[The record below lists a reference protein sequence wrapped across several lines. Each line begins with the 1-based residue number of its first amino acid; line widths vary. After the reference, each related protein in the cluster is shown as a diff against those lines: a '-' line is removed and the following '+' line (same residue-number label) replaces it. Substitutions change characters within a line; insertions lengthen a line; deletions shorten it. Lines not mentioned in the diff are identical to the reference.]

1 MTDIASISLRVDT
14 GDLQRGNNELDKFQK
29 TAAGAAGAAD
39 GFNASGKETAKVSKE
54 VAQEVE
60 ETHKRVAEYNRR
72 LRETQT
78 TATTSGKA
86 QDQLTESYFRQ
97 IDRIKQLGT
106 GTQELRAIQ
115 SQVRAARAAGN
126 ITQNDYLTLT
136 SHAADKMREL
146 TKAEEA
152 SAAAKTIFIQKL
164 KDQVATQSLS
174 REELLR
180 YRAAQL
186 GVSSSADVYIKK
198 LTAAGNA
205 THSFSLQ
212 TSAARREL
220 GVMLGEL
227 ARGNLGALRGSS
239 ITLANRSGLLEQLM
253 SPQMLAVGGVLGG
266 ITAALY
272 GLYQVYDVAEKQ
284 SLAFNKAVITTGGVS
299 GQSSASLRNLAY
311 NIGQAT
317 GNYSDAAEAV
327 TKLAAKSV
335 SSAVDFRRSG
345 EAIVN
350 YSRYS
355 GESIDSLVEQF
366 AQLSDDPRGGIEAL
380 NKKYHFLTTAT
391 YQQISALVDQGK
403 QTDAVRIATDALS
416 GSMDSRAQE
425 IKESMGTLPRLFDS
439 IAMAA
444 KKMWDEIMSIG
455 RDPSQAEQM
464 AAAEMRLK
472 SAQEM
477 ARRLEIQGKAV
488 PQKYTDIIQQSEA
501 EIAGIKKVTAE
512 KENQRKIDEDGIKSQ
527 QTMNKLVEWGQT
539 QAEKRTREERELNKA
554 IEANRRAHEK
564 DANVQLF
571 SEAQIA
577 KARAGIADK
586 YKDPKTPKGRQYT
599 APAGDR
605 ADERAQSE
613 LLALQSQLE
622 YLKQHKSI
630 TDKDS
635 QQRRALWTEQ
645 AKFTVLEQA
654 ADKRKLTT
662 QEKSLLASK
671 DSVLAQKEKLA
682 IVGDEI
688 AKQERLNKLQD
699 TSTKYVTQM
708 SEKRQALR
716 ESAGLSDRDA
726 QRRMGEAQ
734 LAQGWKNQGGSL
746 DDDGYKRQ
754 LQAAREF
761 YAEEDKLRSDWKSG
775 ALKGWNEYLDSATN
789 VYSSVANVANSAFTG
804 LNDTLTTLATT
815 GSANIKSFGVS
826 MLKMVVD
833 VINKLLVAYAVQ
845 AAMGWLSSSFSASSG
860 GNNPGTVP
868 MGLHYD
874 GGYTGDGGKYEP
886 KGVVHGGEFV
896 FTKEATRNIG
906 VGNLYG
912 MMRSAQGYANGG
924 YVGNTFTGSAP
935 MHGLG
940 GGGGITVDLSG
951 MQIVTQGQQ
960 DQSQGAANGELV
972 SKAARQEVISIV
984 SQQLD
989 KALGQSGRITQFVTN
1004 KIGR

>member
-186 GVSSSADVYIKK
+186 GVGSAADIYIKK
-198 LTAAGNA
+198 LSTAGDA
-205 THSFSLQ
+205 THKFSLQ

-239 ITLANRSGLLEQLM
+239 ITLANRSGLIEQMMTLRG
-253 SPQMLAVGGVLGG
+253 LGIAGVLGG
-266 ITAALY
+266 IAAAVYGVGKAWYQGSQEAVEFNRQLILTGNYAGKTAGEL
-272 GLYQVYDVAEKQ
+272 Q
-284 SLAFNKAVITTGGVS
+284 SLAKSLSTNGVTQHAAADALAKVVGSGSFSGSAITMIADTAAKMKANV
-299 GQSSASLRNLAY
+299 GQSIDETINQFKRLQSEPV
-311 NIGQAT
+311 Q
-317 GNYSDAAEAV
+317 AV
-327 TKLAAKSV
+327 TELDKS
-335 SSAVDFRRSG
+335 
-345 EAIVN
+345 
-350 YSRYS
+350 
-355 GESIDSLVEQF
+355 L
-366 AQLSDDPRGGIEAL
+366 
-380 NKKYHFLTTAT
+380 HFLTAT
-391 YQQISALVDQGK
+391 QLEQITTLSEQGRT
-403 QTDAVRIATDALS
+403 TDAARLAMESYATA
-416 GSMDSRAQE
+416 MRSRSE
-425 IKESMGTLPRLFDS
+425 DIKENLGTLETAWKWLGDT
-439 IAMAA
+439 AA
-444 KKMWDEIMSIG
+444 SAWDKMLNVG
-455 RDPSQAEQM
+455 RESSVKDKI
-464 AAAEMRLK
+464 R
-472 SAQEM
+472 
-477 ARRLEIQGKAV
+477 EIQE
-488 PQKYTDIIQQSEA
+488 Q
-501 EIAGIKKVTAE
+501 
-512 KENQRKIDEDGIKSQ
+512 
-527 QTMNKLVEWGQT
+527 LVEFQINPASKGIYFNDTGKTADDLKKDLASLQDQDY
-539 QAEKRTREERELNKA
+539 QASIKISREKADREDETRKKLRFEADQSLKKQYENAEEKHQRELEKIRNSYASQPVKDDA
-554 IEANRRAHEK
+554 IRRENERYAKE
-564 DANVQLF
+564 
-571 SEAQIA
+571 
-577 KARAGIADK
+577 KARGTK
-586 YKDPKTPKGRQYT
+586 KGRQYT

-605 ADERAQSE
+605 ADESAQAE
-613 LLALQSQLE
+613 LLSLQARLE
-622 YLKQHKSI
+622 YLKQHKAI

-635 QQRRALWTEQ
+635 QQRRDLWTEQ

-654 ADKRKLTT
+654 ADKRKLTA

-754 LQAAREF
+754 LQAARDF
-761 YAEEDKLRSDWKSG
+761 YAEEDKLRSDWLAG
-775 ALKGWNEYLDSATN
+775 GQKGWNDYLDSATN
-789 VYSSVANVANSAFTG
+789 VYTSVANVANSAFTG
-804 LNDTLTTLATT
+804 LSDTLTTLATT
-815 GSANIKSFGVS
+815 GSANVKSFGVS
-826 MLKMVVD
+826 MLKMVAD

-845 AAMGWLSSSFSASSG
+845 SAMGWIGGSASISSNG
-860 GNNPGTVP
+860 QNVPSYPGNISTGKFDT
-868 MGLHYD
+868 

-886 KGVVHGGEFV
+886 KGIVHGGEFV

-912 MMRSAQGYANGG
+912 MMRGAQGYADGG

-940 GGGGITVDLSG
+940 AGGGITVDLSG

-972 SKAARQEVISIV
+972 SKAARQEVIGIV

>member
-239 ITLANRSGLLEQLM
+239 ITLANRSGLIDQLM
-253 SPQMLAVGGVLGG
+253 TFRGAAVAGSIGLVAAAFGGLAIAYEKGSAEAREFNRSIILTGNYAGLTSDRLALIADKVADSTNSTVSKSAQALATLNSSGEYTASQLNL
-266 ITAALY
+266 IATAAINM
-272 GLYQVYDVAEKQ
+272 E
-284 SLAFNKAVITTGGVS
+284 
-299 GQSSASLRNLAY
+299 
-311 NIGQAT
+311 QAT
-317 GNYSDAAEAV
+317 GQSIEKTAQQFKSLQGEPLKAV
-327 TKLAAKSV
+327 V
-335 SSAVDFRRSG
+335 
-345 EAIVN
+345 
-350 YSRYS
+350 
-355 GESIDSLVEQF
+355 
-366 AQLSDDPRGGIEAL
+366 AL
-380 NKKYHFLTTAT
+380 NDQYHFLTSTV
-391 YQQISALVDQGK
+391 YDQIAAQIEAGNAQK
-403 QTDAVRIATDALS
+403 
-416 GSMDSRAQE
+416 AQE
-425 IKESMGTLPRLFDS
+425 IAEQSYARAINERAMEIKEGLGVLES
-439 IAMAA
+439 A
-444 KKMWDEIMSIG
+444 WDGIG
-455 RDPSQAEQM
+455 RAASWAWDKMLGVGRDDPVA
-464 AAAEMRLK
+464 
-472 SAQEM
+472 
-477 ARRLEIQGKAV
+477 RLEKARAV
-488 PQKYTDIIQQSEA
+488 LNSPVTSASAKDKALGDILNSQVGDLQADLRGAQQQAANERIKALQKVDSL
-501 EIAGIKKVTAE
+501 E
-512 KENQRKIDEDGIKSQ
+512 KSMESN
-527 QTMNKLVEWGQT
+527 
-539 QAEKRTREERELNKA
+539 AEKRLKLHKEINDQLQKGYISQER
-554 IEANRRAHEK
+554 
-564 DANVQLF
+564 
-571 SEAQIA
+571 
-577 KARAGIADK
+577 ADK
-586 YKDPKTPKGRQYT
+586 LNSRIDEKFKDPKTPKGRQYT

-605 ADERAQSE
+605 ADEKAKAE
-613 LLALQSQLE
+613 LLALQARLE
-622 YLKQHKSI
+622 YLKQHKDI

-635 QQRRALWTEQ
+635 QQRRDLWAEQ
-645 AKFTVLEQA
+645 AKFTALEQA
-654 ADKRKLTT
+654 ADGRKLTA
-662 QEKSLLASK
+662 QEQSLLASK
-671 DSVLAQKEKLA
+671 KSVLAYKEALA
-682 IVGDEI
+682 IKGDEV
-688 AKQERLNKLQD
+688 AQQERLNKLLDASQKFD
-699 TSTKYVTQM
+699 RQQQSKRAEIAFLAKGGTSRDSQRQ
-708 SEKRQALR
+708 SERDRITTEYAENPTAQRNALATL
-716 ESAGLSDRDA
+716 EKTYAERDA
-726 QRRMGEAQ
+726 LE
-734 LAQGWKNQGGSL
+734 KNW
-746 DDDGYKRQ
+746 R
-754 LQAAREF
+754 A
-761 YAEEDKLRSDWKSG
+761 G
-775 ALKGWNEYLDSATN
+775 AINGLNEYQQTAEN
-789 VYSSVANVANSAFTG
+789 VYSSVSSVAQSALG
-804 LNDTLTTLATT
+804 GMSGMLTSMVTT
-815 GSANIKSFGVS
+815 GKASFKEFSVS
-826 MLKMVVD
+826 ILKMIVEI
-833 VINKLLVAYAVQ
+833 INKLLVAYAVQ
-845 AAMGWLSSSFSASSG
+845 AAMGWITGSLGSSAG
-860 GNNPGTVP
+860 GNNPGSVP

-886 KGVVHGGEFV
+886 KGIVHGGEFV

-935 MHGLG
+935 MHGLSA
-940 GGGGITVDLSG
+940 GGGINVDVGGVNIINQTQQQPDSKGAGYDMSG
-951 MQIVTQGQQ
+951 INKQIKSAVIGTIGEQAQKPGTPLWN
-960 DQSQGAANGELV
+960 AING
-972 SKAARQEVISIV
+972 R
-984 SQQLD
+984 
-989 KALGQSGRITQFVTN
+989 R
-1004 KIGR
+1004 

>member
-239 ITLANRSGLLEQLM
+239 ITLANRSGLIEQMMTLRG
-253 SPQMLAVGGVLGG
+253 LGIAGVLGG
-266 ITAALY
+266 IAAAVY
-272 GLYQVYDVAEKQ
+272 GVGKAWYQGSQEAVE
-284 SLAFNKAVITTGGVS
+284 FNKQLILTGSYAGKSATQLQDMAKAISGNGITQHAAAGVLAQVVGS
-299 GQSSASLRNLAY
+299 GSFKANQLETVARAAAAMQEATGQSVDATIKNFQKLYDSPTKGSEELNKQLHYLTSSQYEYISSLEKRGY
-311 NIGQAT
+311 KE
-317 GNYSDAAEAV
+317 AAGEV
-327 TKLAAKSV
+327 AAK
-335 SSAVDFRRSG
+335 A
-345 EAIVN
+345 
-350 YSRYS
+350 Y
-355 GESIDSLVEQF
+355 
-366 AQLSDDPRGGIEAL
+366 
-380 NKKYHFLTTAT
+380 
-391 YQQISALVDQGK
+391 
-403 QTDAVRIATDALS
+403 
-416 GSMDSRAQE
+416 
-425 IKESMGTLPRLFDS
+425 
-439 IAMAA
+439 
-444 KKMWDEIMSIG
+444 
-455 RDPSQAEQM
+455 
-464 AAAEMRLK
+464 
-472 SAQEM
+472 
-477 ARRLEIQGKAV
+477 
-488 PQKYTDIIQQSEA
+488 SEA
-501 EIAGIKKVTAE
+501 ERQRSKQVIDNLGFIEAAIKSATNRWGEFWDAAMNVGRPMTEAYQLEQVNKTINQIYE
-512 KENQRKIDEDGIKSQ
+512 DRKKSGGWYSNQEGLDKLLQQKKELEFVIKSQ
-527 QTMNKLVEWGQT
+527 QGYVDSVNKAKAADEGRTKSLQYQNEILSKNQSWQ
-539 QAEKRTREERELNKA
+539 QKRTAALTELWQMVAKA
-554 IEANRRAHEK
+554 PKDWSEK
-564 DANVQLF
+564 DRKTAI
-571 SEAQIA
+571 AQIN
-577 KARAGIADK
+577 ADNK
-586 YKDPKTPKGRQYT
+586 PPVTPKGRQYT

-605 ADERAQSE
+605 ADEQAQAE
-613 LLALQSQLE
+613 LLSLQARLE

-635 QQRRALWTEQ
+635 QQRRELWTEQ

-699 TSTKYVTQM
+699 ASTKYVTQM

-754 LQAAREF
+754 LQAARDF

-789 VYSSVANVANSAFTG
+789 VYTSVANVANSAFTG
-804 LNDTLTTLATT
+804 LSDTLTTLATT
-815 GSANIKSFGVS
+815 GSANVKSFGVS
-826 MLKMVVD
+826 MLKMVAD

-935 MHGLG
+935 MHGMA

-972 SKAARQEVISIV
+972 SKAARQEVIGIV

-989 KALGQSGRITQFVTN
+989 KALGQSGRINQFVTD

>member
-14 GDLQRGNNELDKFQK
+14 GDLQRGNSELDKFQK

-54 VAQEVE
+54 VAHEVE
-60 ETHKRVAEYNRR
+60 ETHKRVAEYSRR
-72 LRETQT
+72 LRESQT
-78 TATTSGKA
+78 TATASGRA

-152 SAAAKTIFIQKL
+152 SAAAKSIFIQKL
-164 KDQVATQSLS
+164 KDQVATQNLS

-186 GVSSSADVYIKK
+186 GVGSAADIYIKK
-198 LTAAGNA
+198 LSTAGDA
-205 THSFSLQ
+205 THKFSLQ

-272 GLYQVYDVAEKQ
+272 GLYHVYDAAEQQ
-284 SLAFNKAVITTGGVS
+284 SQAFNKAVITTGGVS
-299 GQSSASLRNLAY
+299 GQSSASLKNLAY

-355 GESIDSLVEQF
+355 GESIDSLVDQF

-380 NKKYHFLTTAT
+380 NKKYHFLTAAT

-464 AAAEMRLK
+464 AAAELRLK

-477 ARRLEIQGKAV
+477 ARRLELQGKAV
-488 PQKYTDIIQQSEA
+488 PQKYTDIIRESEA

-512 KENQRKIDEDGIKSQ
+512 KENQRKVDEDGIKSQ
-527 QTMNKLVEWGQT
+527 QTMNRLVEWGQT

-554 IEANRRAHEK
+554 IEANRKAHEK
-564 DANVQLF
+564 DASVQLF
-571 SEAQIA
+571 TEAQIA
-577 KARAGIADK
+577 KARAGIAEK

-605 ADERAQSE
+605 ADEKAQAD
-613 LLALQSQLE
+613 LLALQAQLKV
-622 YLKQHKSI
+622 LQDHRSI
-630 TDKDS
+630 NDTIS
-635 QQRRALWTEQ
+635 QQRKDLWAEQ
-645 AKFTVLEQA
+645 AKFAVLEQA
-654 ADKRKLTT
+654 ADKRKLTA
-662 QEKSLLASK
+662 QEKSLLSSK
-671 DSVLAQKEKLA
+671 DSVLAQKERLA
-682 IVGDEI
+682 VLGDEV
-688 AKQERLNKLQD
+688 AKQERLNKLLDASQKFD
-699 TSTKYVTQM
+699 RQQQAKRAEIAFLAKGGTSRDSQRQ
-708 SEKRQALR
+708 SERDRITTEYAENPTAQKNALATL
-716 ESAGLSDRDA
+716 EETYKQRDA
-726 QRRMGEAQ
+726 
-734 LAQGWKNQGGSL
+734 LDKNWRAGAINGLNEYQ
-746 DDDGYKRQ
+746 
-754 LQAAREF
+754 QAAE
-761 YAEEDKLRSDWKSG
+761 S
-775 ALKGWNEYLDSATN
+775 
-789 VYSSVANVANSAFTG
+789 VYGSVSSVAQSALG
-804 LNDTLTTLATT
+804 GISDMLTSLVTT
-815 GSANIKSFGVS
+815 GKASFKEFTAS
-826 MLKMVVD
+826 ILKMIVEI
-833 VINKLLVAYAVQ
+833 INKLLVAYAVQ
-845 AAMGWLSSSFSASSG
+845 AAMGWIGSSLSAPSG
-860 GNNPGTVP
+860 GNNPGAVP

-886 KGVVHGGEFV
+886 KGIVHGGEFV

-906 VGNLYG
+906 VGNLYA
-912 MMRSAQGYANGG
+912 MMHSAQGYADGG
-924 YVGNTFTGSAP
+924 YVGNAP
-935 MHGLG
+935 MHGLMAT
-940 GGGGITVDLSG
+940 GGGITVDLSG

-960 DQSQGAANGELV
+960 DQSQGGANGELV
-972 SKAARQEVISIV
+972 SKAVRQEVIGIV
-984 SQQLD
+984 SQRID
-989 KALGQSGRITQFVTN
+989 KELGQSGRINQFVTN

>member
-1 MTDIASISLRVDT
+1 MTDVASISLRVDT
-14 GDLQRGNNELDKFQK
+14 SDLQRGSTELDRFQK
-29 TAAGAAGAAD
+29 AAAAAGISTDKLAQEIKKTEPFAAQMYE
-39 GFNASGKETAKVSKE
+39 NYASIGKEVKNSAQAQDALTESFYKQLDAIKQNNTATKE
-54 VAQEVE
+54 LE
-60 ETHKRVAEYNRR
+60 R
-72 LRETQT
+72 LRE
-78 TATTSGKA
+78 S
-86 QDQLTESYFRQ
+86 
-97 IDRIKQLGT
+97 
-106 GTQELRAIQ
+106 
-115 SQVRAARAAGN
+115 VRSARKAGN
-126 ITQNDYLTLT
+126 ID
-136 SHAADKMREL
+136 
-146 TKAEEA
+146 EA
-152 SAAAKTIFIQKL
+152 SYLNLVTDVGTKTKELAQAEQAATAAREVFLRKL

-180 YRAAQL
+180 YRATQL
-186 GVSSSADVYIKK
+186 GVGSAADVYIKK
-198 LTAAGNA
+198 LTTAGDA
-205 THSFSLQ
+205 THKFSLQ

-272 GLYQVYDVAEKQ
+272 GLYHVYDVAEQQ
-284 SLAFNKAVITTGGVS
+284 SQAFNKAVIMTGGVS
-299 GQSSASLRNLAY
+299 GQSSASLKNLAY

-355 GESIDSLVEQF
+355 GESIDSLVDQF

-380 NKKYHFLTTAT
+380 NKKYHFLTAAT

-416 GSMDSRAQE
+416 GSMGSRALE

-464 AAAEMRLK
+464 AAAELRLK

-477 ARRLEIQGKAV
+477 ARRLELQGKAV
-488 PQKYTDIIQQSEA
+488 PQKYTDIIRESEA

-512 KENQRKIDEDGIKSQ
+512 KENQRKVDEDGIKSQ
-527 QTMNKLVEWGQT
+527 QTMNRLVEWGQT

-554 IEANRRAHEK
+554 IEANRKAHEK
-564 DANVQLF
+564 DASVQLF
-571 SEAQIA
+571 TEAQIA
-577 KARAGIADK
+577 KARAGIAEK
-586 YKDPKTPKGRQYT
+586 YKDQKTPKGRQYT

-605 ADERAQSE
+605 ADEKAQAD
-613 LLALQSQLE
+613 LLALQAQLKV
-622 YLKQHKSI
+622 LRDHRSI
-630 TDKDS
+630 NDTIS
-635 QQRRALWTEQ
+635 QQRKDLWAEQ
-645 AKFTVLEQA
+645 AKFAVLEQA
-654 ADKRKLTT
+654 ADKRKLMA
-662 QEKSLLASK
+662 QEKSLLSSK
-671 DSVLAQKEKLA
+671 DSVLAQKERLA
-682 IVGDEI
+682 VLGDEI

-699 TSTKYVTQM
+699 ASSKYVTQM

-726 QRRMGEAQ
+726 RRRMEEAQ
-734 LAQGWKNQGGSL
+734 LAQGWQNQGGSL
-746 DDDGYKRQ
+746 QDDGYKRQ
-754 LQAAREF
+754 LQAARDF
-761 YAEEDKLRSDWKSG
+761 YAEEDKLRADWKQG

-789 VYSSVANVANSAFTG
+789 VYSSAANVANAAFTG
-804 LNDTLTTLATT
+804 LSDTLTSLATT
-815 GSANIKSFGVS
+815 GSANVKSFGVS

-845 AAMGWLSSSFSASSG
+845 AAMGWIGSSLSAPSG
-860 GNNPGTVP
+860 GNNPGAVP

-886 KGVVHGGEFV
+886 KGIVHGGEFV

-906 VGNLYG
+906 VGNLYA
-912 MMRSAQGYANGG
+912 MMHSAQGYADGG
-924 YVGNTFTGSAP
+924 YVGNAP
-935 MHGLG
+935 MHGLTAAG
-940 GGGGITVDLSG
+940 GNSIVVHAPVTITQESSNGGDVS
-951 MQIVTQGQQ
+951 
-960 DQSQGAANGELV
+960 AANT
-972 SKAARQEVISIV
+972 ANTARQLQGIVQTEITDRLKREISPGG
-984 SQQLD
+984 LLY
-989 KALGQSGRITQFVTN
+989 APR
-1004 KIGR
+1004 R

>member
-186 GVSSSADVYIKK
+186 GVGSAADIYIKK
-198 LTAAGNA
+198 LSTAGDA
-205 THSFSLQ
+205 THKFSLQ

-239 ITLANRSGLLEQLM
+239 ITLANRSGLIEQMMTLRG
-253 SPQMLAVGGVLGG
+253 LGIAGVLGG
-266 ITAALY
+266 ITAAVY
-272 GLYQVYDVAEKQ
+272 GLGKAWYQGSQEAVE
-284 SLAFNKAVITTGGVS
+284 FNKQLI
-299 GQSSASLRNLAY
+299 L
-311 NIGQAT
+311 T
-317 GNYSDAAEAV
+317 GNYAGKTSAQLQDMAKAMSGNGITQHAAAGVLAQVVGSGAFESNQLETVARAAAAMQEATGQSVDATIKNFQKLYDSPTKASEELNNQLHYLTSAQYEYISSLEKRGYKEAAGEA
-327 TKLAAKSV
+327 AAK
-335 SSAVDFRRSG
+335 A
-345 EAIVN
+345 
-350 YSRYS
+350 Y
-355 GESIDSLVEQF
+355 
-366 AQLSDDPRGGIEAL
+366 
-380 NKKYHFLTTAT
+380 
-391 YQQISALVDQGK
+391 
-403 QTDAVRIATDALS
+403 
-416 GSMDSRAQE
+416 
-425 IKESMGTLPRLFDS
+425 
-439 IAMAA
+439 
-444 KKMWDEIMSIG
+444 
-455 RDPSQAEQM
+455 
-464 AAAEMRLK
+464 
-472 SAQEM
+472 
-477 ARRLEIQGKAV
+477 
-488 PQKYTDIIQQSEA
+488 SEA
-501 EIAGIKKVTAE
+501 ERQRSKQVIDNLGFIEAAIKSATNRWNEFWDAAMNVGRPMTEAYQLEQVNKTINQIYE
-512 KENQRKIDEDGIKSQ
+512 DRKKSGGWYSNQEGLDKLLQQKKELEFVIKSQ
-527 QTMNKLVEWGQT
+527 QGYVDSVNKAKEADDGRTKSLQYQNEILSKNQSWQ
-539 QAEKRTREERELNKA
+539 QKRTAALTELWQMVAKA
-554 IEANRRAHEK
+554 PK
-564 DANVQLF
+564 DWSDKDRKIAV
-571 SEAQIA
+571 AQIN
-577 KARAGIADK
+577 ADNK
-586 YKDPKTPKGRQYT
+586 PSATKKGPQYR
-599 APAGDR
+599 APAGDL
-605 ADERAQSE
+605 ADEKAQAD
-613 LLALQSQLE
+613 LLALQAQLKV
-622 YLKQHKSI
+622 LQDHRSI
-630 TDKDS
+630 NDTIS
-635 QQRRALWTEQ
+635 QQRKDLWAEQ
-645 AKFTVLEQA
+645 AKFAVLEQA
-654 ADKRKLTT
+654 ADKRKLTA
-662 QEKSLLASK
+662 QEKSLLSSK
-671 DSVLAQKEKLA
+671 DSVLAQKERLA
-682 IVGDEI
+682 VLGDEVV
-688 AKQERLNKLQD
+688 KQERLNKLQD
-699 TSTKYVTQM
+699 ASSKYVTQM

-726 QRRMGEAQ
+726 RRRMEEAQ
-734 LAQGWKNQGGSL
+734 LAQGWQNQGGSL
-746 DDDGYKRQ
+746 QDDGYKRQ
-754 LQAAREF
+754 LQAARDF
-761 YAEEDKLRSDWKSG
+761 YAEEDKLRADWKQG

-789 VYSSVANVANSAFTG
+789 VYSSVANVANAAFTG
-804 LNDTLTTLATT
+804 LSDTLTTLATT
-815 GSANIKSFGVS
+815 GSANVKSFGVS
-826 MLKMVVD
+826 MLKMVAD

-935 MHGLG
+935 MHGMA

-984 SQQLD
+984 SQQLE
-989 KALGQSGRITQFVTN
+989 KALGQSGRINQFVTD